1 MTETRMPTSS
11 VEIDGVAFA
20 YDDRVLTPRPWTLA
34 QAEWG
39 RDLLGRLPAGPVL
52 ELCSGVGH
60 IGLLT
65 VRDVDRG
72 LVMVD
77 ASLAACDL
85 ARANA
90 ETMGLGGRVEIRPA
104 LLEEALAED
113 ERFALIIADPPWVP
127 SSSVETYPE
136 DPAEAIDGGP
146 DGLGPARACL
156 ALAAQHL
163 ADDGV
168 CLLQVGS
175 TAQAVE
181 VSMWLTDCGAL
192 HVAETRVFERGVL
205 VLVERV

>member
-1 MTETRMPTSS
+1 MPASS
-11 VEIDGVAFA
+11 VEIDGVEFA
-20 YDDRVLTPRPWTLA
+20 YDGRVLTPRPWTLA
-34 QAEWG
+34 QAAWG
-39 RDLLGRLPAGPVL
+39 RDLLRPLPAGPVL

-65 VRDVDRG
+65 VRDAERG

-104 LLEEALAED
+104 LLEETLAED

-127 SSSVETYPE
+127 SSSVETDAE
-136 DPAEAIDGGP
+136 DPREAIDGGP

-156 ALAAQHL
+156 DVAARHL
-163 ADDGV
+163 TDDGV

-181 VSMWLTDCGAL
+181 LTMWLADCGLL
-192 HVAETRVFERGVL
+192 HVAETRVFEGGVL
-205 VLVERV
+205 LLIERG